1 MYDIWC
7 IDKMFKEHER
17 LNVGSGLFKFQHMCV
32 GSYIENMCVRFNF
45 LYIFLGLFLLVELC
59 LNVITKTKQKRGVWM
74 KFEAF
79 TDYYFIFVQNVL
91 ASNLCTD
98 GFTIIQIHTH
108 I

>member
-1 MYDIWC
+1 
-7 IDKMFKEHER
+7 
-17 LNVGSGLFKFQHMCV
+17 
-32 GSYIENMCVRFNF
+32 
-45 LYIFLGLFLLVELC
+45 
-59 LNVITKTKQKRGVWM
+59 M